1 MRILIV
7 DDEKYFRKALI
18 VSVDWAAIGYEVCG
32 EAENGMEALQKVEL
46 LLPDVIATDIN
57 MRLMDGL
64 EFIQRLRGLK
74 PDIKIIVISG
84 YDDFEYVKRSLVLGV
99 CNYIVKPVDPDEF
112 TKTLVDITETIE
124 RERGLQ
130 ERIDSLRS
138 SLNSTLA
145 VLKAQYISKILM
157 GNVPSD
163 QKAID
168 TILADNRIALTQPPF
183 LVISVEISMM
193 QFEQWTPNDQKLW
206 IYAVENITDELL
218 SEKYPCEIS
227 IENLR
232 QVFAI
237 ICYDGN
243 ETRLQQLL
251 NSLCCFILDNYK
263 FAVTVGVGNPRF
275 ALQDVHSSC
284 KEAVFAVRNCLPQNS
299 NGVLF
304 YNNVSTV
311 NFLSNRAAIYDKNEL
326 LMQMRLGN
334 TEVCIGIIQK
344 LRAAFIDSHATIQ
357 LVQVTLV
364 EILSACVEYGN
375 ENSACLTD
383 QVTHSYSELF
393 NEIISSTDTTS
404 LFVKIEDI
412 LQQIIIAVQKH
423 KSESISTI
431 VQKALEIIREKYR
444 DEELNIECIAQ
455 KMFVSYGY
463 LCFLFKKDMNQT
475 INDYITDYRMEQ
487 ARKLLLRGEMT
498 VSDVAARVG
507 IPTPNYFAKI
517 FKRKFNMLP
526 SDFLKSRKRN

>member
-64 EFIQRLRGLK
+64 EFIDRLRNLK
-74 PDIKIIVISG
+74 PDIKIVVISG
-84 YDDFEYVKRSLVLGV
+84 YDDFDYVKRSIMLGV
-99 CNYIVKPVDPDEF
+99 CNYIVKPIDPDEF

-130 ERIDSLRS
+130 ARIDALRS
-138 SLNSTLA
+138 NLNSTLA
-145 VLKAQYISKILM
+145 ILKAQYISKILM

-168 TILADNRIALTQPPF
+168 TILADNRIVLTQPPF
-183 LVISVEISMM
+183 LVISIEISPV
-193 QFEQWTPNDQKLW
+193 QFEQWVPIDQKLW
-206 IYAVENITDELL
+206 IYAVENIADELL
-218 SEKYPCEIS
+218 SEKYSCEIS
-227 IENLR
+227 IENFQ
-232 QVFAI
+232 QVLAI

-251 NSLCCFILDNYK
+251 NSLCCFVLDNFK

-284 KEAVFAVRNCLPQNS
+284 QEAVFAVRNSLPQS
-299 NGVLF
+299 ASGVIF

-334 TEVCIGIIQK
+334 IEFCIGIIRK
-344 LRAAFIDSHATIQ
+344 LRAALIESHATIQ
-357 LVQVTLV
+357 LVHVTLV

-383 QVTHSYSELF
+383 QVTNSYSALF
-393 NEIISSTDTTS
+393 SEIISSTDTFA

-412 LQQIIIAVQKH
+412 LKQLINAVQKH
-423 KSESISTI
+423 NSESISTI
-431 VQKALEIIREKYR
+431 VQKALDIIREKYWD
-444 DEELNIECIAQ
+444 DELDIECIAQ
-455 KMFVSYGY
+455 KMYVSYGY

-487 ARKLLLRGEMT
+487 ALKLLLRGEMT
-498 VSDVAARVG
+498 ISDIAARVG
-507 IPTPNYFAKI
+507 IPNPNYFSKI

-526 SDFLKSRKRN
+526 SDFLKARRVN